1 MVAYK
6 LAKEVQDTRGA
17 HKNRPWKKALLKG
30 YTIGT
35 DQGNSDQ
42 IDNMKIQMDN
52 GALCQPDGFP
62 CVVYLN
68 GDFYGL
74 YSWTI
79 KKHRDNYC
87 MDKSK
92 AEHIHIDA
100 QPFVIFQSTPVN
112 WDSAWRNM
120 EIRNPKNL
128 YYKEPH
134 NGTYKYDADTNGQ
147 YEIADQATVD
157 AWIAAG
163 QFPDGTAIDSKITKY
178 LKVTAK
184 VHTYIKNLADR
195 IPEIKSAE
203 SLEERQTLFNTYF
216 DMENC
221 MDYNIVNTCVDDA
234 DSFTH
239 SWAGNWQWT
248 TWDGIQWFV
257 NNYDKD
263 WSWGNIYTG
272 VYTRQAKTQGG
283 WLITST
289 VNPIGLCLNLFR
301 EEHKARWNLLKDTI
315 LSPEHTLEMLIEW
328 MGRFGE
334 DMYEKEYDRWSNAP
348 CNRDRRI
355 NDVYWEVIN
364 LS

>member
-1 MVAYK
+1 
-6 LAKEVQDTRGA
+6 
-17 HKNRPWKKALLKG
+17 
-30 YTIGT
+30 
-35 DQGNSDQ
+35 
-42 IDNMKIQMDN
+42 
-52 GALCQPDGFP
+52 
-62 CVVYLN
+62 
-68 GDFYGL
+68 
-74 YSWTI
+74 
-79 KKHRDNYC
+79 
-87 MDKSK
+87 
-92 AEHIHIDA
+92 
-100 QPFVIFQSTPVN
+100 
-112 WDSAWRNM
+112 
-120 EIRNPKNL
+120 
-128 YYKEPH
+128 
-134 NGTYKYDADTNGQ
+134 
-147 YEIADQATVD
+147 
-157 AWIAAG
+157 
-163 QFPDGTAIDSKITKY
+163 
-178 LKVTAK
+178 
-184 VHTYIKNLADR
+184 
-195 IPEIKSAE
+195 
-203 SLEERQTLFNTYF
+203 
-216 DMENC
+216 

-289 VNPIGLCLNLFR
+289 VNPVGLCLSLFR

-334 DMYEKEYDRWSNAP
+334 DMYKKEYDRWSNAP